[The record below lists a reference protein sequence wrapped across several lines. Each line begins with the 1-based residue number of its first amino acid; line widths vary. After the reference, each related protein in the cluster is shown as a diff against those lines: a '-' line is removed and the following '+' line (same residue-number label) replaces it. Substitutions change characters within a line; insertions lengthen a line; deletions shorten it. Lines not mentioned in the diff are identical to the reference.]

1 MFPGG
6 VRFDGEGTF
15 VYFPRAALAEP
26 RSGADP
32 ALLEQLSSLA
42 LEQYGAADSD
52 DNWTNRVRSALRAQT
67 SLRSLDANTLA
78 TQLGVSGRGLAR
90 RLAREGESL
99 SSLLD
104 EALYERARELL
115 LRPDVSVAQI
125 AEALG
130 YAELSSFFR
139 AFRRWSGGLTPATF
153 RRQVS

>member
-15 VYFPRAALAEP
+15 VYFPRAALAEA
-26 RSGADP
+26 RSGADA

-42 LEQYGAADSD
+42 LEQYGASDSD
-52 DNWTNRVRSALRAQT
+52 DNWSNRVRSALRAQT
-67 SLRSLDANTLA
+67 TLRSTDANTLA
-78 TQLGVSGRGLAR
+78 NQLGVSSRGLAR

-99 SSLLD
+99 TRLLD

-115 LRPDVSVAQI
+115 LRPELSVAQI